1 MKQNKGIFNLISEHL
16 WGMFGDDV
24 SSYNDLYD
32 SLLSFVTSSLISTN
46 SLDSEQLDI
55 AMFFLD
61 ALKSCIN
68 EVLFNEK

>member
-1 MKQNKGIFNLISEHL
+1 MKQNKGIFNLISEQL

-24 SSYNDLYD
+24 SSYNDLFD

-61 ALKSCIN
+61 SLKSCIN